1 MTNVKNANKRN
12 ITLASAFQVF
22 KVMTINWICLRLVSA
37 PDCYTTTNS
46 MQFANANFLQLFS
59 SIKICV
65 VGFDYAAG
73 LAISDLLLD
82 VARFRH
88 THTHTHQLDRG
99 IANTDV
105 CRTKVNYLQPIVTYL

>member
-1 MTNVKNANKRN
+1 MAY
-12 ITLASAFQVF
+12 AFQDF
-22 KVMTINWICLRLVSA
+22 KVMTINWICLRLV
-37 PDCYTTTNS
+37 PTPNRYTTRNF

-73 LAISDLLLD
+73 LATGLILD
-82 VARFRH
+82 VALFRH
-88 THTHTHQLDRG
+88 TNSIR